1 MVTVA
6 RRLQRFVERVLV
18 LGQERL
24 VVGLGALLGGLDRAP
39 PLVVLVVDQS
49 LPLVRPALLRVAE
62 LRLQLRLVDTQL
74 VQVLCDV
81 THSRYMYFIH
91 CRFMQF

>member
-24 VVGLGALLGGLDRAP
+24 VVGLGALLGGLDRPP

-81 THSRYMYFIH
+81 THSCYLIH
-91 CRFMQF
+91 C